1 MILNTET
8 KLKHL
13 EVLNEKLADAL
24 EQSEDTSSKEEF
36 QTTLDEDAEFTDS
49 IIDKLSQLKILNEEV
64 EKRRR
69 LTNPRQ
75 NMRLEESR

>member
-1 MILNTET
+1 VILNTET
-8 KLKHL
+8 KLERL
-13 EVLNEKLADAL
+13 EIKLADVL